1 MEQQPLLDKELVG
14 SVCVNPPS
22 DRNKPL
28 DDDRLISREELA
40 DLCATLP
47 AQSVKPVLLEHDV
60 NKQVGVVTAMYQTP
74 ETGNTIAK
82 FKLFD
87 NDNGRAAQQLIDSG
101 KMRGLSLGTDW
112 QRQPNSTTRKVK
124 LRELSVCTEGYR
136 ADTGIFNASKESA
149 VAQSFVPLPP
159 VNLKQ
164 MDPSTTAP
172 TSCAAPPPVQQQQPV
187 QQMAPPPGSWQQPQA
202 PPAPAMP
209 PGLSWQP
216 QPQYGSMNA
225 SNYSQ
230 PQQPHQQQYG
240 PIYPYSMMQSPN
252 VNPANAQ
259 QTTMGNL
266 AQNPGQ
272 FFKHQQQGP
281 ENLQQNSFAPFPYY
295 GPQGFQVP
303 QAQMVYPHGYPQQ
316 APPYYPTLPQ
326 YAQPTGVPPP
336 PAAAAP
342 APTAAVPAKEEKQ
355 LPPGLQQHMRKKRT
369 AARVQQEDEES
380 EAPASGDE
388 KEETTAAEVKK
399 TSAVEP
405 AAKKQETSV
414 ATVPIPQNNAQLDA
428 VIQNIVAT
436 QGMSNKDKENNIK
449 VIVEQHKIV
458 QQLLDEK
465 RQLVV
470 EKINAA
476 EAHLKA
482 IGMEKNATLER
493 LRDEAKDPNKF
504 KQVVEEVNSVLN
516 MFNHVS
522 GHRIADTMDVAS
534 TAAPASNLQG
544 ILSDWRSLQGSSHPA
559 QHVPQQGSFNASKTS
574 SSSTPEFPLPRHEGN
589 PHNLL
594 VDNKPYAPLFNRPSV
609 TGPLPTILN
618 DKLGTIK
625 F

>member
-1 MEQQPLLDKELVG
+1 
-14 SVCVNPPS
+14 
-22 DRNKPL
+22 
-28 DDDRLISREELA
+28 
-40 DLCATLP
+40 
-47 AQSVKPVLLEHDV
+47 
-60 NKQVGVVTAMYQTP
+60 
-74 ETGNTIAK
+74 
-82 FKLFD
+82 
-87 NDNGRAAQQLIDSG
+87 
-101 KMRGLSLGTDW
+101 
-112 QRQPNSTTRKVK
+112 
-124 LRELSVCTEGYR
+124 
-136 ADTGIFNASKESA
+136 
-149 VAQSFVPLPP
+149 
-159 VNLKQ
+159 
-164 MDPSTTAP
+164 
-172 TSCAAPPPVQQQQPV
+172 
-187 QQMAPPPGSWQQPQA
+187 
-202 PPAPAMP
+202 
-209 PGLSWQP
+209 
-216 QPQYGSMNA
+216 MNA

-259 QTTMGNL
+259 PTTMGNL

-281 ENLQQNSFAPFPYY
+281 ENLQHNSFAPFPYY

-336 PAAAAP
+336 TAAAVP
-342 APTAAVPAKEEKQ
+342 TAPTAAVPAKEEKQ

-380 EAPASGDE
+380 EAPASADE

-449 VIVEQHKIV
+449 VIVEQHKIM

-470 EKINAA
+470 EKIDAA
-476 EAHLKA
+476 EAQLKA
-482 IGMEKNATLER
+482 SGVEKSAIFGR
-493 LRDEAKDPNKF
+493 LRNEAKDPNMF
-504 KQVVEEVNSVLN
+504 KQVVEEVNSVLD
-516 MFNHVS
+516 MLSHVS
-522 GHRIADTMDVAS
+522 GRRVADNMDVAS
-534 TAAPASNLQG
+534 TTAPASNLQG
-544 ILSDWRSLQGSSHPA
+544 LLSDWRSLQGSSHPA
-559 QHVPQQGSFNASKTS
+559 QHVPQQGSFNASKSSSS
-574 SSSTPEFPLPRHEGN
+574 SSSTPDFQTALPRYEAN
-589 PHNLL
+589 PHNILI
-594 VDNKPYAPLFNRPSV
+594 DNKPYVPLFNRPPV
-609 TGPLPTILN
+609 TGPLPTII
-618 DKLGTIK
+618 DKVGTVK
-625 F
+625 FT